1 MQRFECHAHT
11 DTSNTRLLDA
21 VNKVDKLINK
31 AIKIGL
37 AGIAITDHEIL
48 SNCPEANFIAEEIQK
63 NNPDFKVALG
73 NEIYLC
79 DTREVGQKYYH
90 LILLSKDLKGWRAL
104 RELSS
109 RAWMNSFWDRG
120 MERVVTLKSDLEEIV
135 RKYPGSLIATTACLG
150 GELSTAVSNMLDA
163 EAVFDATTRNYEY
176 NHIIEFM
183 QWGMNLFGN
192 DWYIECAPAASRDQ
206 VRVNKKLINIAEAFG
221 VKMVIGSDAHYL
233 DKKDRYVHKAYLN
246 SKGGER
252 EVDSFYE
259 YSYLQDDDE
268 IRENLS
274 KSYTPEIINWMY
286 ENSLEIYNK
295 IENYSV
301 KHKQTIPKIDVP
313 YYQKSNTLKYEQDK
327 YPVLYDMTQSDDN
340 VERYW
345 VIECLR
351 KLKELGKDN
360 DIYLSRLEEE
370 ADIKR
375 TISEKLETNMFAYP
389 VTLQHYIDL
398 FWECGSMVGA
408 GRGSSCSGLNHYLL
422 GVTQLDPIE
431 WDLPFWRYLNKER
444 VELGDIDL
452 DLCPSKRPYIL
463 KKIKEERGK
472 KFASYIDDLSR
483 ENLGCTLIATFGTET
498 TKSAVL
504 TACRGYRSEDYP
516 DGIDVDIA
524 QYLTALIP
532 QERGFLWSINDV
544 VNGNPE
550 KDRKPVINFVREVNN
565 YPGLLDIMISIDGLK
580 NKRSSHASGVI
591 LFDEDP
597 YEFGA
602 FMRTPKGEIIT
613 QFDLHT
619 CEALGMV
626 KYDFLVTEVQD
637 KLVETINLLQETGE
651 IESDLSLRQIYDKYF
666 HPNVLPID
674 DKNCWKAIQN
684 VEVLGLFQ
692 FDSEV
697 GAQAAKKIKPSTILE
712 LADAN
717 GLMRLMTN
725 EKGQETPMEKY
736 IRFKNNINLWYQE
749 MTEFGLTK
757 EEQEILK
764 PYFLKSHGVPPSQ
777 EQMMQMLMDPK
788 ICGFSLK
795 DANAARKI
803 VGKKQMSKIPALQQ
817 QVLDQATSPCMG
829 HYVWKHGIGPQMGY
843 SFSVIHALAYSF
855 IGYQTAFAATK
866 WNPIYW
872 NTANLIVNSGSLE
885 GYENEDDDDEETKDK
900 QTDYTKLAKALGDI
914 LNAGINISLVDI
926 NKSQFSFKPD
936 IDNNQILFGMKAL
949 SGINSET
956 IEQIIS
962 GRPYQNIADFMAR
975 CPLNKTQM
983 ISLIK
988 AGAFDKL
995 ETEFGK
1001 EMKIHPRFAVM
1012 AYYLSKACEPK
1023 TKLNLQNFNTLIQR
1037 GLIPT
1042 ALDFER
1048 KVFEFNKYLKANTKV
1063 GKYFVFDDACN
1074 AFYTKHFDL
1083 EKLEIINGLTCIL
1096 QKTWDNIYQKE
1107 MDGAREWLKENQSEV
1122 LNELNKQLFLEVW
1135 DKYAQG
1141 SLSKWEMESLCF
1153 YYHEHELANVDMIKY
1168 GISNFFRLPEEPEA
1182 EYYFKRNG
1190 QQLPIWKTYKI
1201 AGTVIAKNDN
1211 KASLTLLTPT
1221 GVVTVKMTK
1230 DQYAKFKKQIS
1241 EKQEDGTKKITE
1253 KGWFKRG
1260 TLLLFTGYRRGDQFV
1275 VKTYKHTPT
1284 HSVYKVELINNG
1296 RDMELTHERAD
1307 VEE

>member
-1 MQRFECHAHT
+1 MSRFEIHT
-11 DTSNTRLLDA
+11 HSDYSNERLLDSI
-21 VNKVDKLINK
+21 NTIKGLISK
-31 AIKIGL
+31 AQKIGL
-37 AGIAITDHEIL
+37 AGIAITDHETL
-48 SNCPEANFIAEEIQK
+48 SGLPEANFIAEEIQK
-63 NNPDFKVALG
+63 ENPDFKVALG

-79 DTREVGQKYYH
+79 DTREMGQKYYH
-90 LILLSKDLKGWRAL
+90 LILLSKNLQGWRAL

-135 RKYPGSLIATTACLG
+135 TKYPNCLIATTACLG

-163 EAVFDATTRNYEY
+163 EAVFDATTRTQEY

-183 QWGMNLFGN
+183 QWGMELFGQ

-206 VRVNKKLINIAEAFG
+206 VRVNKKLINIAEAFS

-259 YSYLQDDDE
+259 YSYLQTDEE
-268 IRENLS
+268 IRANLS
-274 KSYTPEIINWMY
+274 KSYTEEVINWMY

-301 KHKQTIPKIDVP
+301 RHKQTIPKIEVP
-313 YYQKSNTLKYEQDK
+313 YRAKTNTLFHEKDK
-327 YPVLYDMTQSDDN
+327 YPTLDAMTQSDND

-345 VIECLR
+345 VTECLK

-360 DIYLSRLEEE
+360 DVYLSRLEEE

-398 FWECGSMVGA
+398 FWDCGSMVGA

-431 WDLPFWRYLNKER
+431 WNLPFWRYLNKER

-472 KFASYIDDLSR
+472 HFAQHVDDLSR

-498 TKSAVL
+498 TKSAIL
-504 TACRGYRSEDYP
+504 TACRGYRSEEYP

-532 QERGFLWSINDV
+532 QERGFLWSISDV
-544 VNGNPE
+544 VNGNPD
-550 KDRKPVINFVREVNN
+550 KDRKPVANFVREVNH
-565 YPGLLDIMISIDGLK
+565 YPGLLDIMVSIDGLK

-619 CEALGMV
+619 AEALGMV

-651 IESDLSLRQIYDKYF
+651 LESNLSLRQIYDKYF
-666 HPNVLPID
+666 HPNILPIED
-674 DKNCWKAIQN
+674 EKYWKPIQN

-692 FDSEV
+692 FDSDV

-736 IRFKNNINLWYQE
+736 VRFKNNINLWYKE
-749 MTEFGLTK
+749 MDEFGLTK
-757 EEQEILK
+757 EEQEVLK

-817 QVLDQATSPCMG
+817 QVLEQATSPCMG

-843 SFSVIHALAYSF
+843 SFSIIHALAYSF
-855 IGYQTAFAATK
+855 IGFQTAYAATR

-885 GYENEDDDDEETKDK
+885 GYDNEDDDDDEAKDK

-914 LNAGINISLVDI
+914 LNAGINVSLVDI

-936 IDNNQILFGMKAL
+936 IENNQILFGMKAL
-949 SGINSET
+949 SGINSDT
-956 IEQIIS
+956 IEQIIN
-962 GRPYQNIADFMAR
+962 GRPYANIADFMAR

-995 ETEFGK
+995 EEEFGR
-1001 EMKIHPRFAVM
+1001 EMNIHPRFAVM

-1037 GLIPT
+1037 GLIPE
-1042 ALDFER
+1042 ALEFER

-1074 AFYTKHFDL
+1074 SFYEKHFDM
-1083 EKLEIINGLTCIL
+1083 EKLEVINGLTCIL
-1096 QKTWDNIYQKE
+1096 QTTWDKIYQKQ
-1107 MDGAREWLKENQSEV
+1107 MDGAREWLKENQAEV
-1122 LNELNKQLFLEVW
+1122 LRELNNQLFLEVW
-1135 DKYAQG
+1135 DKYARG

-1153 YYHEHELANVDMIKY
+1153 YYHDHELCSVDMMKY
-1168 GISNFFRLPEEPEA
+1168 GVSDFFRLPEEPEA

-1190 QQLPIWKTYKI
+1190 QHLPVWKTYKI

-1241 EKQEDGTKKITE
+1241 EKQEDGTKKIVE

-1275 VKTYKHTPT
+1275 VKTYKLTPT
-1284 HSVYKVELINNG
+1284 HSVYKIELINEG
-1296 RDMELTHERAD
+1296 RDMELTHERIDA
-1307 VEE
+1307 EE